1 MDCGLREGRPRKFFT
16 HLTGKTMTLH
26 TSAVLRALVVAAAGA
41 VVLSTTALVTTA
53 DAATCTISQG
63 RADRACTPGAFNPD
77 VTQATIGSTIC
88 VSGWTA
94 TVRPPAS
101 YTTALKNQ
109 QKAGYGESAVANSD
123 LEEDHL
129 VPLELGGAPR
139 DPHNLWP
146 EPRLSAGT
154 TTSGQA
160 AEVKDREENTLKKQV
175 CAGTLTLAQA
185 RATII
190 ADWTH

>member
-1 MDCGLREGRPRKFFT
+1 MRMVKP
-16 HLTGKTMTLH
+16 
-26 TSAVLRALVVAAAGA
+26 ALVLASTVTLVFSVAP
-41 VVLSTTALVTTA
+41 SALAQSARITQ
-53 DAATCTISQG
+53 TCTILDG
-63 RADRACTPGAFNPD
+63 TADSSCTPGAFNPD
-77 VTQATIGSTIC
+77 VTQSTIGSTIC

-109 QKAGYGESAVANSD
+109 QKPEYGEADIANSD

-139 DPHNLWP
+139 DPNNLWP
-146 EPRLSAGT
+146 EPRTSAGT
-154 TTSGQA
+154 TPGGDA
-160 AEVKDREENTLKKQV
+160 AEDKDKEENSLKRQV
-175 CAGTLTLAQA
+175 CAGSISLSAA
-185 RATII
+185 RQRIL